1 MTNLSKSLMALS
13 VAMLAG
19 FLWSANS
26 RILAV
31 VLFYLWFSSM
41 SLCIVWGFHISR
53 RNRREG
59 WWCVL
64 LALIEVLVIILRL
77 TKRF

>member
-1 MTNLSKSLMALS
+1 MNRAVRERPLPPGPPPIRRPLDLRAALL
-13 VAMLAG
+13 MLA
-19 FLWSANS
+19 
-26 RILAV
+26 
-31 VLFYLWFSSM
+31 
-41 SLCIVWGFHISR
+41 LCIVWGFHISR

-64 LALIEVLVIILRL
+64 LALIEVLVIILKL

>member
-1 MTNLSKSLMALS
+1 MNLSKYLMVLS

-19 FLWSANS
+19 FLCLASS
-26 RILAV
+26 RIWAV

-64 LALIEVLVIILRL
+64 LALIEVLVIILKL